1 MAQKSPFFE
10 LIRPNHNIDFVGK
23 SKWWFALSTV
33 LVVFSLGMLVVNHYL
48 PGRKHAMNLSTDF
61 RGGTEITMQL
71 TQKVDPQRITSVL
84 QAAGIPDVETVEVK
98 DPANTYAVRF
108 PVIST
113 FSEEQQARVRAVL
126 TQKVGKL
133 GLSSLQFQE
142 GSGTL
147 LIRFIGEVSPEKLQS
162 WLQEA
167 GLSVVPEQVMLQPVY
182 NGQMEAKISLGD
194 IEQTVRT
201 ALEKEW
207 GVGAVKKFK
216 NVSVVGPKAGKEL
229 RDNGIVSLLV
239 AIAFIML
246 YILVRFDFSYAPG
259 TVIALLHD
267 AVLVLGAFVITYK
280 EFSLTTIAALLTVIG
295 YSMNDTIVVFDRIR
309 ENAVKYKDRPF
320 RQVVNLSINETLSRT
335 ILTSATVFFVTL
347 SMNIFGTGVI
357 RDFGFAMNVG
367 VIVGTYSSIFIAS
380 PVLIWLHDRSA
391 KKKRSS

>member
-23 SKWWFALSTV
+23 SKWWLALSTV
-33 LVVFSLGMLVVNHYL
+33 LVALSLGMLVVNHYL
-48 PGRKHAMNLSTDF
+48 PSRKHAMNLSTDF
-61 RGGTEITMQL
+61 RGGTEMTFEL
-71 TQKVDPQRITSVL
+71 NQKVDPNRITAAL
-84 QAAGIPDVETVEVK
+84 QKESLPDVETVEIK
-98 DPANTYAVRF
+98 DRVNRYTVRF

-113 FSEEQQARVRAVL
+113 FSAQQQNRVQGVL
-126 TQKVGKL
+126 VQKVGEN
-133 GLSSLQFQE
+133 GISSLQFQE

-147 LIRFIGEVSPEKLQS
+147 FVKLNKVVGVEELRN

-167 GLSVVPEQVMLQPVY
+167 GLLIKAEQIVLQTVRE
-182 NGQMEAKISLGD
+182 GQVEAKISLGD
-194 IEQTVRT
+194 IEQTVRK
-201 ALEKEW
+201 ALEKEL
-207 GVGAVKKFK
+207 GAGTIKKFYD
-216 NVSVVGPKAGKEL
+216 VSVVGPKAGKEL
-229 RDNGIVSLLV
+229 RDNGIISLLA

-259 TVIALLHD
+259 TVLALLHD
-267 AVLVLGAFVITYK
+267 AILVLGAFVVTYK

-295 YSMNDTIVVFDRIR
+295 FSMNDTIVVFDRIR
-309 ENAVKYKDRPF
+309 ENAIKYKDRSF

-347 SMNIFGTGVI
+347 AMNIFGTGVI

-391 KKKRSS
+391 KKKR